1 MGREEGYPPNRV
13 ALNWNNII
21 TGALRKKQK
30 DDKIS
35 TFSCN
40 WEFVPYREDDIIS
53 YLQFSTTK
61 MEFRKKK
68 EILEYLGKDV
78 KDVRL
83 IDRMIKR
90 GEIKKEGCV
99 YIYESR
105 EVELEKEIKIL
116 KEKLDSMLRDDKISS
131 KESMVDKNI
140 NLSDLEKQIESLN
153 SDLDFQIAENEKLE
167 KKVATFQECIR
178 RCYLRAQNVKK
189 DKTPWPVFK
198 KEVLKLEENISG
210 EDNQ

>member
-1 MGREEGYPPNRV
+1 
-13 ALNWNNII
+13 
-21 TGALRKKQK
+21 
-30 DDKIS
+30 
-35 TFSCN
+35 
-40 WEFVPYREDDIIS
+40 
-53 YLQFSTTK
+53 

-90 GEIKKEGCV
+90 GEIKREGCM

-116 KEKLDSMLRDDKISS
+116 REKLDSMLRDDKISS

-153 SDLDFQIAENEKLE
+153 SDLNFQIAENEKLE
-167 KKVATFQECIR
+167 KKVAEFQECIR
-178 RCYLRAQNVKK
+178 RCYLWARNVKK
-189 DKTPWPVFK
+189 DKTPRPEFK
-198 KEVLKLEENISG
+198 KEVLKLQDELPG

>member
-1 MGREEGYPPNRV
+1 
-13 ALNWNNII
+13 
-21 TGALRKKQK
+21 
-30 DDKIS
+30 
-35 TFSCN
+35 
-40 WEFVPYREDDIIS
+40 
-53 YLQFSTTK
+53 

-105 EVELEKEIKIL
+105 EVELEKEIKNLSEANEEL

-140 NLSDLEKQIESLN
+140 NLSDLEKKLAESEDN
-153 SDLDFQIAENEKLE
+153 LE
-167 KKVATFQECIR
+167 YQMKEYERLERETKEEVWMYQECIR
-178 RCYLRAQNVKK
+178 KCYLWATNEKRIKITRPDFRDN
-189 DKTPWPVFK
+189 
-198 KEVLKLEENISG
+198 VLKLKKSLPG

>member
-1 MGREEGYPPNRV
+1 
-13 ALNWNNII
+13 
-21 TGALRKKQK
+21 
-30 DDKIS
+30 
-35 TFSCN
+35 
-40 WEFVPYREDDIIS
+40 
-53 YLQFSTTK
+53 

-116 KEKLDSMLRDDKISS
+116 SEANKELKEKLDSMLRDDKISS

-140 NLSDLEKQIESLN
+140 NLSDLEKQIKSLN
-153 SDLDFQIAENEKLE
+153 SDLDYQIAENEKLE

>member
-1 MGREEGYPPNRV
+1 
-13 ALNWNNII
+13 
-21 TGALRKKQK
+21 
-30 DDKIS
+30 
-35 TFSCN
+35 
-40 WEFVPYREDDIIS
+40 
-53 YLQFSTTK
+53 

-90 GEIKKEGCV
+90 GEIKREGCV

-105 EVELEKEIKIL
+105 EVELEKEIKNLSEANKGL

-140 NLSDLEKQIESLN
+140 NLSDLEKKLAESEGNLN
-153 SDLDFQIAENEKLE
+153 FQIAENEKLQIQIKE
-167 KKVATFQECIR
+167 YQQAIRNCYYYVYKFKKV
-178 RCYLRAQNVKK
+178 LRP
-189 DKTPWPVFK
+189 DFRDS
-198 KEVLKLEENISG
+198 VLKLTKEIPW

>member
-1 MGREEGYPPNRV
+1 
-13 ALNWNNII
+13 
-21 TGALRKKQK
+21 
-30 DDKIS
+30 
-35 TFSCN
+35 
-40 WEFVPYREDDIIS
+40 
-53 YLQFSTTK
+53 

-90 GEIKKEGCV
+90 GEIKREGYM

-140 NLSDLEKQIESLN
+140 NLSDLEKKLAESDDNLN
-153 SDLDFQIAENEKLE
+153 FQMKEYERLE
-167 KKVATFQECIR
+167 KQTKEDILMYQECIR
-178 RCYLRAQNVKK
+178 KCYLWAVNEKK
-189 DKTPWPVFK
+189 IKITRPDFRDN
-198 KEVLKLEENISG
+198 VLKLKKSLPG